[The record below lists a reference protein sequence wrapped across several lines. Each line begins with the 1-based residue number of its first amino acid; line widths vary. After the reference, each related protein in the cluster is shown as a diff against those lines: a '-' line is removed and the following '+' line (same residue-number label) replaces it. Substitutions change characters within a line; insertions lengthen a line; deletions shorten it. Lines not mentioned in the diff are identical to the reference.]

1 MPRRREGDPA
11 AARTRAVALIAK
23 VISDPEK
30 RRAFADDPNGT
41 MDAELGDDA
50 KALPPKVRRF
60 FSELTYEELR
70 VLSQLQETMKGQAGL
85 YEEVQTFKGPSTLG
99 KL

>member
-1 MPRRREGDPA
+1 M
-11 AARTRAVALIAK
+11 ARTRSSAAEARKRALALLAK

-30 RRAFADDPNGT
+30 RRAFADNPDGT
-41 MDAELGDDA
+41 LNEELGDAA
-50 KALPPKVRRF
+50 KDIPPKVRAF

-70 VLSQLQETMKGQAGL
+70 VLAQLQKTMKGVEGL
-85 YEEVQTFKGPSTLG
+85 SEDVSTDHGVVTLA

>member
-1 MPRRREGDPA
+1 MPRRRESGKA
-11 AARTRAVALIAK
+11 EARTRAVALIAA

-30 RRAFADDPNGT
+30 RRAFAEDPNGT
-41 MDAELGDDA
+41 IDAELGADA
-50 KALPPKVRRF
+50 KALPPKVRAF

-70 VLSQLQETMKGQAGL
+70 VLAQLQQTMKGQEGL
-85 YEEVQTFKGPSTLG
+85 YDEVKTFHGTATVA

>member
-1 MPRRREGDPA
+1 MPRRRVSGEA
-11 AARTRAVALIAK
+11 EARARAVALIAK

-30 RRAFADDPNGT
+30 RRAFAEDPNT
-41 MDAELGDDA
+41 TIDAELGDDA
-50 KALPPKVRRF
+50 KALPPKVRAF

-70 VLSQLQETMKGQAGL
+70 VLAQLQQTMKGQEGL
-85 YEEVQTFKGPSTLG
+85 YEEFQTFRGKATLG